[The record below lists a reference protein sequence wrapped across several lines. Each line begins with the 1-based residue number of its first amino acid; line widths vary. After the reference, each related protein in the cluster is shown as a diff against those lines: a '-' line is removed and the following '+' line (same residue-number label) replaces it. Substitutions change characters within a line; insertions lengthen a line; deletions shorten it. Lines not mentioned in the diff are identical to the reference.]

1 MIHHD
6 AHKMNLAFLH
16 KCKFTFGYD
25 ILLEALESLRW
36 DWETIDE
43 DRMHCIHTTSLTWR
57 PPRRAD

>member
-1 MIHHD
+1 
-6 AHKMNLAFLH
+6 MNLAFLH